1 MEISQVLETLS
12 HPYGEARSRGVYFRD
27 AEPVSSRGQFA
38 LGESPE
44 QNNSKLVALVAHN
57 EMKQPLLHFVASHLD
72 FFSTVNVVTT
82 KSTGRVLEQS
92 LGLSV
97 KVKVSSGPLGG
108 DQEIGSLV
116 TRKDCGA
123 AFLFID
129 PLSTHPHE
137 ADIHALTRICNVHDV
152 PCATNPSTA
161 EALIYALDNDKHF
174 REHLHPATQKEDS
187 HAVEAYKQKQQQV
200 INDTN
205 LSSCLRRATSP
216 SKT

>member
-1 MEISQVLETLS
+1 
-12 HPYGEARSRGVYFRD
+12 
-27 AEPVSSRGQFA
+27 
-38 LGESPE
+38 
-44 QNNSKLVALVAHN
+44 
-57 EMKQPLLHFVASHLD
+57 MKQPLLHFVASHLD
-72 FFSTVNVVTT
+72 FFSTMNVVTT

-92 LGLSV
+92 LGLRV

-108 DQEIGSLV
+108 DQEIGALV

-137 ADIHALTRICNVHDV
+137 ADIHALTRICNVHNV

-161 EALIYALDNDKHF
+161 EALIYALDNDKHL
-174 REHLHPATQKEDS
+174 REHLHPAAQQKDS

-200 INDTN
+200 ITDTT
-205 LSSCLRRATSP
+205 LSSCLLRATSP
-216 SKT
+216 AKT